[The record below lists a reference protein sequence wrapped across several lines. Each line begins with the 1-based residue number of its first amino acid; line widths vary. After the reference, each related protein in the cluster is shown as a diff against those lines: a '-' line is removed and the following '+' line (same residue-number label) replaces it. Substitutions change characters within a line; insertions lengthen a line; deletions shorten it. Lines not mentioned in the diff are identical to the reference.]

1 MSKGV
6 ISYLKHF
13 FLNDQETNRIGVC
26 TFSNEQAIREV
37 YMRAFEYAFETTG
50 EDDPACNGV
59 MGGFNRLG
67 MTWTG
72 HYSNLWKNVMENEWG
87 FLGNVT
93 TDFGQ
98 KANSLMEPRLAYEA
112 GTHMFCTSGST
123 FSNYLTGA
131 DITSDLTLMSNMR
144 EAIHRQLYNFANSAA
159 MNGSTSDSKIVTVRV
174 WYENALLAA
183 TIISA
188 VVFAGSAAMVALQTF
203 LSKKDKKEAEA

>member
-1 MSKGV
+1 
-6 ISYLKHF
+6 
-13 FLNDQETNRIGVC
+13 
-26 TFSNEQAIREV
+26 
-37 YMRAFEYAFETTG
+37 
-50 EDDPACNGV
+50 
-59 MGGFNRLG
+59 
-67 MTWTG
+67 
-72 HYSNLWKNVMENEWG
+72 
-87 FLGNVT
+87 
-93 TDFGQ
+93 
-98 KANSLMEPRLAYEA
+98 
-112 GTHMFCTSGST
+112 MFCTSGST

-203 LSKKDKKEAEA
+203 LSKKDKKEAEV